1 MINLKTF
8 RIINERHNSFSF
20 KKAVGRLG
28 HYAYKI

>member
-8 RIINERHNSFSF
+8 RTIDERHNSFSF
-20 KKAVGRLG
+20 KKAVGRLS